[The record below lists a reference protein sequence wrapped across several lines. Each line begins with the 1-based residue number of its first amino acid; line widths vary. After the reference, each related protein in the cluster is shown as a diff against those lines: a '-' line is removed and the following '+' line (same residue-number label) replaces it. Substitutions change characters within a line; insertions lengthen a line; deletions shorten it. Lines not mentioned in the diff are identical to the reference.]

1 MHCTLNT
8 AHTTT
13 IHTCCVQQLIAAVH
27 ILMQTILAQARPT
40 MPCIC
45 LVGASLSEPHTSD
58 TALHFCLSFCLSVCL
73 SYGTYVL
80 PPGSRGAMHV
90 FKMASHVTRMQYSNL
105 WRMKSQ

>member
-45 LVGASLSEPHTSD
+45 LVNSMVA
-58 TALHFCLSFCLSVCL
+58 F
-73 SYGTYVL
+73 
-80 PPGSRGAMHV
+80 
-90 FKMASHVTRMQYSNL
+90 VTETEAACARCRMYFDL
-105 WRMKSQ
+105 